1 MCFSDTIKEKV
12 EEFIT
17 KMKKV
22 YLGVFIGVNLLF
34 LSACSSPEGEKTVSK
49 GSATAQTESIVES
62 SAENT
67 TESSTIESN
76 NATVDRAEYSAN
88 FSEDWNGLT
97 TNINKVVIVEL
108 SDDEIEMQ
116 GLENKYAV
124 QVYFEITNNSDMDF
138 DTYPDQATMVVEG
151 QQIEAEMF
159 LSDSIGGEILSG
171 VTKEGIVTFSV
182 PKIEDVSNVS
192 NIRLK
197 WSASYDTE
205 NYDEDNYKDFDV
217 TFDLTK

>member
-1 MCFSDTIKEKV
+1 
-12 EEFIT
+12 
-17 KMKKV
+17 
-22 YLGVFIGVNLLF
+22 
-34 LSACSSPEGEKTVSK
+34 
-49 GSATAQTESIVES
+49 
-62 SAENT
+62 
-67 TESSTIESN
+67 
-76 NATVDRAEYSAN
+76 VDRAEYSAN
-88 FSEDWNGLT
+88 FSEEWNGLT
-97 TNINKVVIVEL
+97 TNINKGVIVEL

-116 GLENKYAV
+116 GLENKYDV

-171 VTKEGIVTFSV
+171 VTKEGMVTFSV

-192 NIRLK
+192 KIRLK
-197 WSASYDTE
+197 WSASYDIE
-205 NYDEDNYKDFDV
+205 NYDENNYKDFDV

>member
-1 MCFSDTIKEKV
+1 
-12 EEFIT
+12 
-17 KMKKV
+17 MKKV
-22 YLGVFIGVNLLF
+22 YLGVFIGINLLF
-34 LSACSSPEGEKTVSK
+34 LSACSSPEDKKTVTQ

-67 TESSTIESN
+67 TESSTVESN
-76 NATVDRAEYSAN
+76 SATVDRAEYSAN

-182 PKIEDVSNVS
+182 PKIEYVSNVS

>member
-1 MCFSDTIKEKV
+1 
-12 EEFIT
+12 
-17 KMKKV
+17 MKKV
-22 YLGVFIGVNLLF
+22 YLGVFIGINLLF
-34 LSACSSPEGEKTVSK
+34 LSACSSPEDKKTVTQ

-67 TESSTIESN
+67 TESSTVESN
-76 NATVDRAEYSAN
+76 SATVDHAEYSAN

>member
-1 MCFSDTIKEKV
+1 
-12 EEFIT
+12 
-17 KMKKV
+17 MKKV
-22 YLGVFIGVNLLF
+22 YLGVFIGINLLF
-34 LSACSSPEGEKTVSK
+34 LSACSSPEDKKTVTQ

-67 TESSTIESN
+67 TESSNVESN
-76 NATVDRAEYSAN
+76 SATVDRAEYSAN

>member
-1 MCFSDTIKEKV
+1 MTLFNRREPLFLAVLFVLVPNVCQIDLVFEIRLTRKLNYIYKRQISYRFFTSFLIQLRKRRGVYNEHEKSL
-12 EEFIT
+12 F
-17 KMKKV
+17 
-22 YLGVFIGVNLLF
+22 GCFIGINLLF
-34 LSACSSPEGEKTVSK
+34 LSACSSPEDKKTVTQ

-67 TESSTIESN
+67 TESSTVESN
-76 NATVDRAEYSAN
+76 SATVDRAEYSAN

-159 LSDSIGGEILSG
+159 
-171 VTKEGIVTFSV
+171 
-182 PKIEDVSNVS
+182 
-192 NIRLK
+192 
-197 WSASYDTE
+197 
-205 NYDEDNYKDFDV
+205 
-217 TFDLTK
+217 

>member
-1 MCFSDTIKEKV
+1 
-12 EEFIT
+12 
-17 KMKKV
+17 MKKV
-22 YLGVFIGVNLLF
+22 HLGVFIGINLLL
-34 LSACSSPEGEKTVSK
+34 LSACSSPEDGKTVTQ

-67 TESSTIESN
+67 TESSTVESN

>member
-1 MCFSDTIKEKV
+1 
-12 EEFIT
+12 
-17 KMKKV
+17 MKKV
-22 YLGVFIGVNLLF
+22 HLGVFIGINLLL
-34 LSACSSPEGEKTVSK
+34 LSACSSPEDEKTVTQ

-67 TESSTIESN
+67 TESSTVESN

-192 NIRLK
+192 NI
-197 WSASYDTE
+197 
-205 NYDEDNYKDFDV
+205 
-217 TFDLTK
+217 

>member
-1 MCFSDTIKEKV
+1 M
-12 EEFIT
+12 
-17 KMKKV
+17 
-22 YLGVFIGVNLLF
+22 GVFIGINLLF
-34 LSACSSPEGEKTVSK
+34 LSACSSPEDKKTVTQ

-67 TESSTIESN
+67 TESSTVESN
-76 NATVDRAEYSAN
+76 SATVDRAEYSAN

-159 LSDSIGGEILSG
+159 LSDSIGGEILRRNCD
-171 VTKEGIVTFSV
+171 IFS
-182 PKIEDVSNVS
+182 
-192 NIRLK
+192 
-197 WSASYDTE
+197 T
-205 NYDEDNYKDFDV
+205 
-217 TFDLTK
+217 

>member
-1 MCFSDTIKEKV
+1 
-12 EEFIT
+12 
-17 KMKKV
+17 MKKV
-22 YLGVFIGVNLLF
+22 YLSAFIAINLLF
-34 LSACSSPEGEKTVSK
+34 LSACSSPEGEKTVTQ
-49 GSATAQTESIVES
+49 GSATAQTDSIVES

-67 TESSTIESN
+67 TGSTIMESN
-76 NATVDRAEYSAN
+76 SATVDRAEYSAS
-88 FSEDWNGLT
+88 FSEDWKGLT

-108 SDDEIEMQ
+108 TDDEIEMQ

-124 QVYFEITNNSDMDF
+124 QIYFRISNNSDMDF
-138 DTYPDQATMVVEG
+138 STYPDQSTLVIEG

-197 WSASYDTE
+197 WSASYDTD
-205 NYDEDNYKDFDV
+205 NYDDDSYKDFDV

>member
-1 MCFSDTIKEKV
+1 
-12 EEFIT
+12 
-17 KMKKV
+17 MKKV
-22 YLGVFIGVNLLF
+22 HLGVFIGINLLL
-34 LSACSSPEGEKTVSK
+34 LSACSSPEDEKTVTQ

-67 TESSTIESN
+67 TESSTVESN

>member
-1 MCFSDTIKEKV
+1 
-12 EEFIT
+12 
-17 KMKKV
+17 MKKV

>member
-1 MCFSDTIKEKV
+1 
-12 EEFIT
+12 
-17 KMKKV
+17 MKKV
-22 YLGVFIGVNLLF
+22 YLGVFIGINLLF
-34 LSACSSPEGEKTVSK
+34 LSACSSPEDKKTVTQ

-62 SAENT
+62 SAETT
-67 TESSTIESN
+67 TESSTVESN
-76 NATVDRAEYSAN
+76 SATVDRAEYSAN